1 LKVGAAP
8 SLPTSFT
15 HALDGTEI
23 VVGVGPCSLAAL
35 GSELVIAENFE
46 RDERW
51 SRQYRHLALS
61 HQLRACW
68 CSPIRSLGGPVLG
81 TFSLYYREPRSPTPA
96 EENIIEQFTHI
107 ASIAIERSQR
117 EDASRRMQRYQ
128 AEAQRLSRTGSF
140 SWDVRTGEIT
150 WSDEVYRI
158 YGYEPTVKPTME
170 LARRRLHPDDVAL
183 FNETARRALHDG
195 NEIQFG
201 HRLLMPDGSV
211 KWLQIVS
218 TAVRDGSGKVVEYIG
233 AVRDVTEQRR
243 SDTR

>member
-1 LKVGAAP
+1 
-8 SLPTSFT
+8 
-15 HALDGTEI
+15 
-23 VVGVGPCSLAAL
+23 
-35 GSELVIAENFE
+35 
-46 RDERW
+46 
-51 SRQYRHLALS
+51 
-61 HQLRACW
+61 
-68 CSPIRSLGGPVLG
+68 
-81 TFSLYYREPRSPTPA
+81 
-96 EENIIEQFTHI
+96 
-107 ASIAIERSQR
+107 
-117 EDASRRMQRYQ
+117 MQRYQ